1 MGRMPRSRVSS
12 DQTGALR
19 SAIERVGYY
28 PAVVAGAV
36 FDALATD
43 PVESFIIHHEP
54 TFDHDEVR
62 RHVTVAVL
70 TPTRLLLTHT
80 DEHPPDDMLPH
91 PYTSTSTEVVPL
103 TRVTNVSVT
112 RMVSDTPASRR
123 TGHPPVDEAVLTVGW
138 GAMRRVDLQPA
149 SCGDPECE
157 ADHGYGGMIVNDDFS
172 LRMSAAADGA
182 SAVADLL
189 EFARTL
195 NSMSAQT

>member
-1 MGRMPRSRVSS
+1 MPRARVVP
-12 DQTGALR
+12 DQTDALR
-19 SAIERVGYY
+19 TAIERVGYY

-43 PVESFIIHHEP
+43 AVESFVIHHEP

-70 TPTRLLLTHT
+70 TPTRLILAHT
-80 DEHPPDDMLPH
+80 DEHPPDDMLPR
-91 PYTSTSTEVVPL
+91 PYTSTSTEVLPL
-103 TRVTNVSVT
+103 SRITNVSIT
-112 RMVSDTPASRR
+112 RMVTDSPASRK
-123 TGHPPVDEAVLTVGW
+123 TGHPPVDEVVLTVGW
-138 GAMRRVDLQPA
+138 GALKRIDLQPA
-149 SCGDPECE
+149 SCGDPECD
-157 ADHGYGGMIVNDDFS
+157 ADHGYGGMVVNDDFS

-195 NSMSAQT
+195 NSMSSQT